1 MGTNQRERGKKMC
14 RNTEKS
20 DALTREKA
28 TLPRALVY
36 GSLNLDNV
44 YTVEH
49 IVAPGETLASTG
61 FRQGCGGKGLNQAIA
76 LAKAGAPTALAGRI
90 GADGGML
97 RDACVRYGVD
107 EAQVLTVDEPTGN
120 TIIQVDRNGQ
130 NCILLFGGANQTQT
144 KEQIDRILEQ
154 YQAGD
159 YLFLQNEVNLLP
171 YLIERAHARGM
182 QIVLNPSPFEPGLL
196 DAGLEKLSWLILNE
210 VEGGQM
216 TGAHEPQ
223 DILDRLRAQYPGVN
237 VVLTLGEHGSVCV
250 EDGTVYRQACCPVK
264 TVDTTAAG
272 DTFTGF
278 FFAQRMAG
286 QGAAQALAVAS
297 HAAAITVS
305 RPGAADSIPG
315 MEEVINA
322 MKGEP

>member
-1 MGTNQRERGKKMC
+1 MC

-20 DALTREKA
+20 DALMRERA
-28 TLPRALVY
+28 ALPRALVY

-44 YTVEH
+44 YTVDH

-97 RDACVRYGVD
+97 RDDCARYGVD
-107 EAQVLTVDEPTGN
+107 EAQVLTVDGPTGN
-120 TIIQVDRNGQ
+120 TIIQVDSSGQ
-130 NCILLFGGANQTQT
+130 NCILLFGGANRTQT
-144 KEQIDRILEQ
+144 EEQIDSTLAQ

-171 YLIERAHARGM
+171 YLIEQAHARGM
-182 QIVLNPSPFEPGLL
+182 QIVLNPSPFETALLEYGL
-196 DAGLEKLSWLILNE
+196 DKLSWLICNE
-210 VEGGQM
+210 VEGWQM
-216 TGAHEPQ
+216 TGAREPE
-223 DILDRLRAQYPGVN
+223 DILDRLGERYPGVN
-237 VVLTLGEHGSVCV
+237 LVLTLGERGSMCL
-250 EDGTVYRQACCPVK
+250 ENGTVYRQSCCRAE

-272 DTFTGF
+272 DTFTGY

-297 HAAAITVS
+297 RAAAITVS
-305 RPGAADSIPG
+305 RPGAADSIPD
-315 MEEVINA
+315 MDEVTNA

>member
-1 MGTNQRERGKKMC
+1 MC
-14 RNTEKS
+14 GNTEKS
-20 DALTREKA
+20 GDLAVEKA
-28 TLPRALVY
+28 ASPRALVY

-44 YTVEH
+44 YTVAH

-90 GADGGML
+90 GADGRML
-97 RDACVRYGVD
+97 RDACARYGVD
-107 EAQVLTVDEPTGN
+107 EAQVLTVDGPTGN
-120 TIIQVDRNGQ
+120 TIIQVDRSGQ
-130 NCILLFGGANQTQT
+130 NCILLFGGANRTQT
-144 KEQIDRILEQ
+144 EEQIDRTLGQ

-159 YLFLQNEVNLLP
+159 YLFLQNEVNRLP

-182 QIVLNPSPFEPGLL
+182 QIVLNPSPFEPALL
-196 DAGLEKLSWLILNE
+196 DAGLDKLSWLILNE
-210 VEGGQM
+210 VEGWQM
-216 TGAHEPQ
+216 TGAKEPQ
-223 DILDRLRAQYPGVN
+223 DILDRLRTQYPGVN
-237 VVLTLGEHGSVCV
+237 LVLTPGEHGAICP
-250 EDGTVYRQACCPVK
+250 EDGAVYRQSCCPAE

-286 QGAAQALAVAS
+286 QGAAQALAVAAR
-297 HAAAITVS
+297 AAAITVS

-315 MEEVINA
+315 MDEVIEA
-322 MKGEP
+322 MKGER